1 MLKQTLVLGLLTLS
15 GLYSAHA
22 QEVLTLEKALNTAFE
37 HSPSLIQSKLSL
49 EQRQLNLKAQDASL
63 KSQFSLDVTPFRYTR
78 NNQYD
83 NFNSKWYANETK
95 MSSASFGITQPI
107 KWTDGTI
114 SLYNDFSWQDASNR
128 TSGGNNTS
136 FNHNL
141 SLRISQ
147 PLFTYNRT
155 KMQLKELEYAL
166 ENAKISYALQQLSIE
181 KNVTSQFYDVY
192 QKQKDLNISRD
203 EYNNQKQNYDII
215 KNKVEA
221 GLLAKEELYQAEVNL
236 ANSESTVYSKEISFE
251 NAKDNFKLLL
261 GMSLDEDIAILFDN
275 NIPTV
280 DVNINDAVKYAL
292 DQRMEI
298 RQKQI
303 TLEQDVFSIIRTK
316 AESEFKG
323 DLSVRVGM
331 DALAGKVKNMY
342 DKPTDNEEVG
352 VTLTIP
358 IFDWGAKKAKVKSS
372 QLAMESDEISLEEQK
387 KEIVIAVRQIC
398 RNLPTLIRQIEIN
411 IDYIL
416 MLVKKYHDTHC
427 DDKEVLITIRKA
439 IDASPEL
446 RSKKQLIETFIAGVN
461 DVDDVMA
468 EWNTYVSEQREKE
481 LAKIIQEEK
490 LKEPETRKYLANAF
504 RDGEIKTVGTDID
517 KLMPPVSRFGGGGR
531 AQKKQGVIDKLKSLF
546 DKFFGIGGSS
556 FEEGKHD

>member
-387 KEIVIAVRQIC
+387 KEIVIDVRQIC
-398 RNLPTLIRQIEIN
+398 RNLPTLIRQIEIKKKSIENAERTYEINLEKYRNGNLTAASFLTKLPTKLIKETTIFN
-411 IDYIL
+411 IRSSI
-416 MLVKKYHDTHC
+416 MFC
-427 DDKEVLITIRKA
+427 LITI
-439 IDASPEL
+439 SPTIIIYTSSHQFRVCNL
-446 RSKKQLIETFIAGVN
+446 RFFRFILEGAF
-461 DVDDVMA
+461 
-468 EWNTYVSEQREKE
+468 TYLSHQS
-481 LAKIIQEEK
+481 
-490 LKEPETRKYLANAF
+490 TC
-504 RDGEIKTVGTDID
+504 
-517 KLMPPVSRFGGGGR
+517 SRF
-531 AQKKQGVIDKLKSLF
+531 AQTHQ
-546 DKFFGIGGSS
+546 
-556 FEEGKHD
+556 

>member
-303 TLEQDVFSIIRTK
+303 TLEQDDLFLVEQDVFSIIRTK

-387 KEIVIAVRQIC
+387 KEIVIDVRQIC
-398 RNLPTLIRQIEIN
+398 RNLPTLIRQIEIKKKSIEN
-411 IDYIL
+411 AERTYEINLEKYRNGNLTGMDLQQFQNQLTTAKQDYTSAIISYKIEL
-416 MLVKKYHDTHC
+416 LNLKIQTLWDFETH
-427 DDKEVLITIRKA
+427 KSYL
-439 IDASPEL
+439 P
-446 RSKKQLIETFIAGVN
+446 
-461 DVDDVMA
+461 VD
-468 EWNTYVSEQREKE
+468 
-481 LAKIIQEEK
+481 L
-490 LKEPETRKYLANAF
+490 LK
-504 RDGEIKTVGTDID
+504 
-517 KLMPPVSRFGGGGR
+517 
-531 AQKKQGVIDKLKSLF
+531 
-546 DKFFGIGGSS
+546 
-556 FEEGKHD
+556 

>member
-358 IFDWGAKKAKVKSS
+358 IFDWGAKKAKG
-372 QLAMESDEISLEEQK
+372 
-387 KEIVIAVRQIC
+387 
-398 RNLPTLIRQIEIN
+398 RNQPRRTEKRDCHRCPPDLP
-411 IDYIL
+411 
-416 MLVKKYHDTHC
+416 
-427 DDKEVLITIRKA
+427 
-439 IDASPEL
+439 
-446 RSKKQLIETFIAGVN
+446 
-461 DVDDVMA
+461 
-468 EWNTYVSEQREKE
+468 
-481 LAKIIQEEK
+481 
-490 LKEPETRKYLANAF
+490 
-504 RDGEIKTVGTDID
+504 
-517 KLMPPVSRFGGGGR
+517 
-531 AQKKQGVIDKLKSLF
+531 
-546 DKFFGIGGSS
+546 
-556 FEEGKHD
+556 

>member
-1 MLKQTLVLGLLTLS
+1 M
-15 GLYSAHA
+15 
-22 QEVLTLEKALNTAFE
+22 
-37 HSPSLIQSKLSL
+37 
-49 EQRQLNLKAQDASL
+49 
-63 KSQFSLDVTPFRYTR
+63 DVTPFRYTR

-136 FNHNL
+136 FKHNL

-387 KEIVIAVRQIC
+387 KEIVIDVRQIC
-398 RNLPTLIRQIEIN
+398 RNLPTLIRQIEI
-411 IDYIL
+411 
-416 MLVKKYHDTHC
+416 KK
-427 DDKEVLITIRKA
+427 K
-439 IDASPEL
+439 S
-446 RSKKQLIETFIAGVN
+446 IEN
-461 DVDDVMA
+461 A
-468 EWNTYVSEQREKE
+468 ERISQR
-481 LAKIIQEEK
+481 
-490 LKEPETRKYLANAF
+490 
-504 RDGEIKTVGTDID
+504 
-517 KLMPPVSRFGGGGR
+517 
-531 AQKKQGVIDKLKSLF
+531 
-546 DKFFGIGGSS
+546 
-556 FEEGKHD
+556 

>member
-387 KEIVIAVRQIC
+387 KRDC
-398 RNLPTLIRQIEIN
+398 HRCPPDLP
-411 IDYIL
+411 
-416 MLVKKYHDTHC
+416 
-427 DDKEVLITIRKA
+427 
-439 IDASPEL
+439 
-446 RSKKQLIETFIAGVN
+446 
-461 DVDDVMA
+461 
-468 EWNTYVSEQREKE
+468 
-481 LAKIIQEEK
+481 
-490 LKEPETRKYLANAF
+490 
-504 RDGEIKTVGTDID
+504 
-517 KLMPPVSRFGGGGR
+517 
-531 AQKKQGVIDKLKSLF
+531 
-546 DKFFGIGGSS
+546 
-556 FEEGKHD
+556 

>member
-372 QLAMESDEISLEEQK
+372 QLAMESDEI
-387 KEIVIAVRQIC
+387 VIDVRQIC
-398 RNLPTLIRQIEIN
+398 RNLPTLIRQIEIKKKSIEN
-411 IDYIL
+411 AERTYEINLEKYRNGNLTGMDLQQFQNQLTTAKQDYTSAIISYKIEL
-416 MLVKKYHDTHC
+416 LNLKIQTLWDFETH
-427 DDKEVLITIRKA
+427 KSYL
-439 IDASPEL
+439 P
-446 RSKKQLIETFIAGVN
+446 
-461 DVDDVMA
+461 VD
-468 EWNTYVSEQREKE
+468 
-481 LAKIIQEEK
+481 L
-490 LKEPETRKYLANAF
+490 LK
-504 RDGEIKTVGTDID
+504 
-517 KLMPPVSRFGGGGR
+517 
-531 AQKKQGVIDKLKSLF
+531 
-546 DKFFGIGGSS
+546 
-556 FEEGKHD
+556 

>member
-331 DALAGKVKNMY
+331 DALAGKNMY
-342 DKPTDNEEVG
+342 DKPTDNEEIG

-387 KEIVIAVRQIC
+387 KEIVIDVRQIC
-398 RNLPTLIRQIEIN
+398 RNLPTLIRQIEIKKKSIEN
-411 IDYIL
+411 AERTYEINLEKYRNGNLTGMDLQQFQNQLTTAKQDYTSAIISYKIEL
-416 MLVKKYHDTHC
+416 LNLKIQTLWDFETH
-427 DDKEVLITIRKA
+427 KSYL
-439 IDASPEL
+439 P
-446 RSKKQLIETFIAGVN
+446 
-461 DVDDVMA
+461 VD
-468 EWNTYVSEQREKE
+468 
-481 LAKIIQEEK
+481 L
-490 LKEPETRKYLANAF
+490 LK
-504 RDGEIKTVGTDID
+504 
-517 KLMPPVSRFGGGGR
+517 
-531 AQKKQGVIDKLKSLF
+531 
-546 DKFFGIGGSS
+546 
-556 FEEGKHD
+556 

>member
-1 MLKQTLVLGLLTLS
+1 
-15 GLYSAHA
+15 
-22 QEVLTLEKALNTAFE
+22 
-37 HSPSLIQSKLSL
+37 
-49 EQRQLNLKAQDASL
+49 
-63 KSQFSLDVTPFRYTR
+63 
-78 NNQYD
+78 
-83 NFNSKWYANETK
+83 
-95 MSSASFGITQPI
+95 
-107 KWTDGTI
+107 
-114 SLYNDFSWQDASNR
+114 
-128 TSGGNNTS
+128 
-136 FNHNL
+136 
-141 SLRISQ
+141 
-147 PLFTYNRT
+147 
-155 KMQLKELEYAL
+155 MQLKELEYAL

-342 DKPTDNEEVG
+342 DKPTDNEEIG

-387 KEIVIAVRQIC
+387 KEIVIDVRQIC
-398 RNLPTLIRQIEIN
+398 RNLPTLIRQIEI
-411 IDYIL
+411 
-416 MLVKKYHDTHC
+416 KK
-427 DDKEVLITIRKA
+427 K
-439 IDASPEL
+439 S
-446 RSKKQLIETFIAGVN
+446 IEN
-461 DVDDVMA
+461 A
-468 EWNTYVSEQREKE
+468 ERTYEINLEKYRNGN
-481 LAKIIQEEK
+481 L
-490 LKEPETRKYLANAF
+490 TGM
-504 RDGEIKTVGTDID
+504 D
-517 KLMPPVSRFGGGGR
+517 
-531 AQKKQGVIDKLKSLF
+531 
-546 DKFFGIGGSS
+546 
-556 FEEGKHD
+556 

>member
-387 KEIVIAVRQIC
+387 KEIVIDVRQIC
-398 RNLPTLIRQIEIN
+398 RNLPTLIRQN
-411 IDYIL
+411 Q
-416 MLVKKYHDTHC
+416 
-427 DDKEVLITIRKA
+427 KE
-439 IDASPEL
+439 
-446 RSKKQLIETFIAGVN
+446 
-461 DVDDVMA
+461 
-468 EWNTYVSEQREKE
+468 
-481 LAKIIQEEK
+481 
-490 LKEPETRKYLANAF
+490 
-504 RDGEIKTVGTDID
+504 
-517 KLMPPVSRFGGGGR
+517 
-531 AQKKQGVIDKLKSLF
+531 
-546 DKFFGIGGSS
+546 
-556 FEEGKHD
+556 KH